1 MNPMARQRAVSV
13 HRPQCIGEQ
22 RMPVAHAD
30 VDRQRPS
37 RDGQTDAQS
46 FRLPARELGDGR
58 DAVEQLVMMGNLFD
72 AFGAHA
78 PAAQH
83 VGEEWT
89 DVVAS
94 LRAAEGDE
102 QDRVEIEHAALS
114 YGVTRSGTVR
124 VWSE

>member
-1 MNPMARQRAVSV
+1 
-13 HRPQCIGEQ
+13 
-22 RMPVAHAD
+22 MPVAHAD
-30 VDRQRPS
+30 VDRQRPPC
-37 RDGQTDAQS
+37 DGQADAQS
-46 FRLPARELGDGR
+46 FRLPARQLGDGR
-58 DAVEQLVMMGNLFD
+58 DAVEQLVMMGNFFD
-72 AFGAHA
+72 ALRAHA

-83 VGEEWT
+83 VGEERT

-102 QDRVEIEHAALS
+102 QDRVEHAALS